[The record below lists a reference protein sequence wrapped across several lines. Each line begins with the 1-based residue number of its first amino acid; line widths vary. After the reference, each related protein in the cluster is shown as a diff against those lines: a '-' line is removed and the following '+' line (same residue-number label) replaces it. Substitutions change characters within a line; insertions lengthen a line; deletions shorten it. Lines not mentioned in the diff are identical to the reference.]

1 MEEKRVFVMNR
12 YEYNLLL
19 TALNEYRN
27 QLIKEGKS
35 TDFVNEVLLRLIDT
49 PIQRKSLFKR
59 ERVSLE
65 R

>member
-1 MEEKRVFVMNR
+1 MNR

-49 PIQRKSLFKR
+49 PIQKKSLFKR

>member
-1 MEEKRVFVMNR
+1 MEEKRVFVMNK

-59 ERVSLE
+59 ERVSFE